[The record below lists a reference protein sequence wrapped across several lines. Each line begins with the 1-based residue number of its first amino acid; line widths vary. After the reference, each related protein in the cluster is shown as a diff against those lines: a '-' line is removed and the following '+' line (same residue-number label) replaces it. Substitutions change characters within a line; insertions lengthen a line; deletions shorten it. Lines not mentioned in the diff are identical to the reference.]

1 MWKKRIN
8 LPTKHTHQKKKKT
21 AIVQVKNLKTKKFKK
36 LNSAENLKTKKH
48 HIYEEENTQSRYNN

>member
-21 AIVQVKNLKTKKFKK
+21 AIVQVKNLKTKK

-48 HIYEEENTQSRYNN
+48 HIYEEEENTQSRYNN